1 MKSWMRYD
9 NLRVVV
15 TNVVVASVV
24 VVVVFVVDVRKKRK
38 VEESMNVGF
47 AAARRVV
54 RNYARTK
61 RIGL

>member
-1 MKSWMRYD
+1 MRYD

-15 TNVVVASVV
+15 TNVVVASVVVVV

>member
-1 MKSWMRYD
+1 MRYD

-15 TNVVVASVV
+15 TNFVVASVVV

-54 RNYARTK
+54 RNHARTK

>member
-1 MKSWMRYD
+1 MRYD

-24 VVVVFVVDVRKKRK
+24 VVVVVVVFVVDVRGKRK
-38 VEESMNVGF
+38 VGSMDVGF